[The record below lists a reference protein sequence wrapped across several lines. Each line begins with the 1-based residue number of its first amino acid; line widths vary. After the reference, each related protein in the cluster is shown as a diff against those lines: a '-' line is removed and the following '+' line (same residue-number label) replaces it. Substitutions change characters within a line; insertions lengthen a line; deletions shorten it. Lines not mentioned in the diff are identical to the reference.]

1 MYCKAVGY
9 RLNVNRESGWLVNL
23 ATLKSVRRRGVPLGA
38 AARGRAAGA
47 AGDGPDD
54 GGAAGV
60 RLPLRPAVAQ
70 QPRRGAAAQGHADL
84 AHGRP

>member
-1 MYCKAVGY
+1 MAFSSLTQVQSKHLYIYCKTVGY
-9 RLNVNRESGWLVNL
+9 RFERQQRDFESGWLVNL

-47 AGDGPDD
+47 AGDGADD

-60 RLPLRPAVAQ
+60 RLPLRPALAQ
-70 QPRRGAAAQGHADL
+70 
-84 AHGRP
+84 